1 MSRATDSLWRRARRR
16 FRQHRRAWL
25 SGQLLLVLFVLSLAA
40 PLWSNDKP
48 LWVSYQGQH
57 YFPLLQ
63 TYHETTFGGDFDTPA
78 DYLDPYLHQRLSND
92 GNRMLMPPNP
102 YGPNTLND
110 FDVTPFPAPPDSH
123 HLLGTDDRG
132 RDVLAR
138 LVYGF
143 RDSLLFA
150 LALTAIATLIG
161 VLVGA
166 VQGYFG
172 GKTDLLLQRVL
183 EIWGGLPELYL
194 LIILSSFFNPSLL
207 LLLLLL
213 SLFSWMGL
221 SDYVRAEFLKNR
233 QMDYVLA
240 AKSMGVSDRAI
251 MWRHILP
258 NSLTPVL
265 AFLPF
270 RISGAV
276 LALTSLD
283 FLGLGVPASQASLGE
298 LLAQGKD
305 NLDAWWIG
313 LSAFATLTLML
324 LLLIFIGEGLRQA
337 LDTRR
342 GEGHG

>member
-1 MSRATDSLWRRARRR
+1 MSRATDSLWQRARAR
-16 FRQHRRAWL
+16 FRQHKRALW
-25 SGQLLLVLFVLSLAA
+25 SARVLLLLFAMSLLA

-48 LWVSYQGQH
+48 LWLQYQGQS
-57 YFPLLQ
+57 YFPLFN
-63 TYHETTFGGDFDTPA
+63 TYYETDFGGDFATPA
-78 DYLDPYLHQRLSND
+78 DYLDPYLRQLLSEN
-92 GNRMLMPPNP
+92 GNRIVMPPNP

-110 FDVTPFPAPPDSH
+110 FDTAPFPAAPNAQH
-123 HLLGTDDRG
+123 WLGTDDRG
-132 RDVLAR
+132 RDILAR

-150 LALTAIATLIG
+150 LALTAVATAIG
-161 VLVGA
+161 IVVGA

-172 GKTDLLLQRVL
+172 GRVDLVTQRFL

-213 SLFSWMGL
+213 SLFGLMGL

-240 AKSMGVSDRAI
+240 AKSMGVPNRAI

-313 LSAFATLTLML
+313 LSAFVVLTTML

-337 LDTRR
+337 LDARQEAKN
-342 GEGHG
+342 G

>member
-1 MSRATDSLWRRARRR
+1 MSRATDSLWRRVRRR
-16 FRQHRRAWL
+16 FADHKRALWSL
-25 SGQLLLVLFVLSLAA
+25 RLLLLLFVLALTA

-48 LWVSYQGQH
+48 LWVRYQGQH
-57 YFPLLQ
+57 YWPMLHD
-63 TYHETTFGGDFDTPA
+63 YHETDFGGDFDTPA
-78 DYLDPYLHQRLSND
+78 DYLDPYVRARLSSN
-92 GNRMLMPPNP
+92 GNHMLMPPNP
-102 YGPNTLND
+102 YAPNTLND
-110 FDVTPFPAPPDSH
+110 FDTEPFPAAPNAQ

-138 LVYGF
+138 LAYGF

-150 LALTAIATLIG
+150 LGLTAAATLIG
-161 VLVGA
+161 VFVGA
-166 VQGYFG
+166 IQGYFG
-172 GKTDLLLQRVL
+172 GRMDLLLQRFL
-183 EIWGGLPELYL
+183 EVWGGLPELYL
-194 LIILSSFFNPSLL
+194 LIILLSFFTPSLL
-207 LLLLLL
+207 LLLVLLT
-213 SLFSWMGL
+213 LFSWIGL

-265 AFLPF
+265 ALLPF

-283 FLGLGVPASQASLGE
+283 FLGLGVSAEQASLGE

-342 GEGHG
+342 REES

>member
-1 MSRATDSLWRRARRR
+1 MNTSATDSLWRRARRR
-16 FRQHRRAWL
+16 FAGHKRALWSL
-25 SGQLLLVLFVLSLAA
+25 RLLLLLFALALAA

-48 LWVSYQGQH
+48 LWVYYQGQH
-57 YFPLLQ
+57 YWPLWQ
-63 TYHETTFGGDFDTPA
+63 QHHETDFGGDFDTPA
-78 DYLDPYLHQRLSND
+78 DYLDPYMRTLLSSE

-110 FDVTPFPAPPDSH
+110 FDSEPFPAAPNH
-123 HLLGTDDRG
+123 QHLLGTDDRG

-150 LALTAIATLIG
+150 LGLSAAATLIG

-172 GKTDLLLQRVL
+172 GRVDLLLQRFL
-183 EIWGGLPELYL
+183 EVWSGLPELYL
-194 LIILSSFFNPSLL
+194 LIILLSFFTPSLWL
-207 LLLLLL
+207 LLILLT
-213 SLFSWMGL
+213 LFSWMGL
-221 SDYVRAEFLKNR
+221 ADYVRAEFLKNR

-240 AKSMGVSDRAI
+240 AKSMGVPDSAI

-265 AFLPF
+265 ALLPF

-283 FLGLGVPASQASLGE
+283 FLGLGVPAQQASLGE
-298 LLAQGKD
+298 MLAQGKD

-342 GEGHG
+342 SDVI

>member
-1 MSRATDSLWRRARRR
+1 MSRATDSLWQRARAR
-16 FRQHRRAWL
+16 FRQHKRALW
-25 SGQLLLVLFVLSLAA
+25 SARVLLLLFAMSLLA

-48 LWVSYQGQH
+48 LWLQYQGQS
-57 YFPLLQ
+57 YFPLFN
-63 TYHETTFGGDFDTPA
+63 TYYETDFGGDFATPA
-78 DYLDPYLHQRLSND
+78 DYLDPYLRQLLSEN
-92 GNRMLMPPNP
+92 GNRIVMPPNP

-110 FDVTPFPAPPDSH
+110 FDTAPFPAAPNAQH
-123 HLLGTDDRG
+123 WLGTDDRG
-132 RDVLAR
+132 RDILAR

-150 LALTAIATLIG
+150 LALTAVATAIG
-161 VLVGA
+161 IVVGA

-172 GKTDLLLQRVL
+172 GRVDLVTQRFL

-213 SLFSWMGL
+213 SLFGWMGL

-240 AKSMGVSDRAI
+240 AKSMGVPNRAI

-313 LSAFATLTLML
+313 LSAFAVLTTML

-337 LDTRR
+337 LDARQEAKN
-342 GEGHG
+342 G